1 MQIEAAKAGIDI
13 AKASGRPTLSLS
25 SSTGYSDTSIGA
37 ASRSS
42 SALVQLSIPIFTGFS
57 STYKIEAAKVEA
69 KLRELD
75 YQKLE
80 KQIALDVYKAYNNL
94 GTQAVA
100 VESST
105 DLLASAEESYKN
117 ASGRYKAGVGTI
129 LDLLTAQNSLA
140 SAKQQRVEAAYN
152 WLIAKATL
160 AYALGKLTTENLE
173 NGK

>member
-1 MQIEAAKAGIDI
+1 M
-13 AKASGRPTLSLS
+13 
-25 SSTGYSDTSIGA
+25 
-37 ASRSS
+37 
-42 SALVQLSIPIFTGFS
+42 
-57 STYKIEAAKVEA
+57 
-69 KLRELD
+69 
-75 YQKLE
+75 
-80 KQIALDVYKAYNNL
+80 YKAYNNL